1 MMQQLDP
8 HLRILG
14 QQPFP
19 LRLGG
24 FLAAVLLGGIPLAAL
39 VIGFPRLESIA
50 WIPLYLWLLM
60 LLQGWNH
67 RIRQR
72 NLWGTY
78 GLTPSRQ
85 CWRDL
90 GQGLG
95 LGLLGLYAMF
105 FLEGIWGWL
114 TWQPIVIRD
123 LLFYGGV
130 GLVLGLGVSLAEELL
145 FRGWLLDEL
154 RLDYGNLWASLQAML
169 GFAVLHFLRPLEEIL
184 RTWPQFPGLLLV
196 AAVLIL
202 ARHRTGE
209 RLALPLG
216 LHAGWIWGISLIH
229 NLDWIRYTQQVPA
242 WVTGIDNNPLAGLV
256 GCGFLILTG
265 GLIWRI
271 NSPDSRHQESH

>member
-1 MMQQLDP
+1 MIQHIDAQ
-8 HLRILG
+8 LRILG
-14 QQPFP
+14 HQPFP
-19 LRLGG
+19 VRLGG
-24 FLAAVLLGGIPLAAL
+24 FLAAVLLGVIPMAAL
-39 VIGFPRLESIA
+39 VVGFPLLESVA
-50 WIPLYLWLLM
+50 WIPLYLWLLT
-60 LLQGWNH
+60 LLQIWNRH
-67 RIRQR
+67 IRQR
-72 NLWGTY
+72 NLWGSY
-78 GLTPSRQ
+78 GLTPSQ
-85 CWRDL
+85 HFYRDL

-95 LGLLGLYAMF
+95 LGMLGLYAMF

-114 TWQPIVIRD
+114 TWQPIAIRD

-154 RLDYGNLWASLQAML
+154 RLDYGNLWATLQAML
-169 GFAVLHFLRPLEEIL
+169 GFAVLHFIRPLKEIL

-271 NSPDSRHQESH
+271 HSPGSRHQESH